1 MVKSKSRQKVV
12 LNKEVLSMEVSKE
25 FESEYSKVVL
35 ISVSEDEAT
44 LDELE
49 RLVETAGGSVVARMT
64 QNRERPDVATYIGSG
79 KAKELAEFI
88 ENDGGINLVI
98 ADEEL
103 SPSQIKNLEDALSC
117 RVIDRTMLILDIF
130 ALHANS
136 AAGKLQVEIAC
147 LRYTAPRLMGK
158 GKELSRLGGGIG
170 TRGPGESKL
179 ETDRRHVKRR
189 IEALEEKIAELERTR
204 ELQKKSRSKK
214 GIPSVAIVG
223 YTNAGKSTLL
233 NGLTGAGVLAE
244 DKLFATLDP
253 VTRIMKLPCG
263 NEVLL
268 TDTVGFIDRL
278 PHHLIKAFRS
288 TLEELKYADIIII
301 LTDASESVEEQMRKN
316 SVTDSLVEEFGG
328 LSKDIIRVYNKI
340 DACESREFIPKEG
353 FGISAKTGEGIEALL
368 TELERIVKSKKCI
381 CEFMIPYDR
390 MDVSNALYNKAVVIS
405 SEYTDE
411 GNLIVAE
418 MESAFLPQFLKF
430 MKNNN

>member
-1 MVKSKSRQKVV
+1 MDI
-12 LNKEVLSMEVSKE
+12 MKE

-35 ISVSEDEAT
+35 ISISEDEAT

-49 RLVETAGGSVVARMT
+49 RLVDTAGGCVVARMT
-64 QNRERPDVATYIGSG
+64 QNREKPDVATYIGSG
-79 KAKELAEFI
+79 KAKELGEFI
-88 ENDGGINLVI
+88 ENNGDINLVI
-98 ADEEL
+98 ADGEF
-103 SPSQIKNLEDALSC
+103 SPSQIKNLEDAVGC

-147 LRYTAPRLMGK
+147 LRYTAPRLTGK

-179 ETDRRHVKRR
+179 ETDRRHIKRR
-189 IEALEEKIAELERTR
+189 IEALEEKLDELDRTR
-204 ELQKKSRSKK
+204 GLQKESRTKK
-214 GIPSVAIVG
+214 GIPTVAIVG

-278 PHHLIKAFRS
+278 PHHLVKAFRS
-288 TLEELKYADIIII
+288 TLEELKFADIILI
-301 LTDASESVEEQMRKN
+301 LTDASESVEEQLRKN
-316 SVTDSLVEEFGG
+316 AVTDSLVEEFGG
-328 LSKDIIRVYNKI
+328 SSKDIVRVYNKI
-340 DACESREFIPKEG
+340 DACETREYIPKEG
-353 FGISAKTGEGIEALL
+353 FGISAKSGEGIEALL
-368 TELERIVKSKKCI
+368 NELERIVKKKKCV

-390 MDVSNALYNKAVVIS
+390 MDVSNALYQKAVVIS

-418 MESAFLPQFLKF
+418 MESSTLPQFLKF

>member
-1 MVKSKSRQKVV
+1 MEFE
-12 LNKEVLSMEVSKE
+12 KETIE
-25 FESEYSKVVL
+25 FESEKSKAVL
-35 ISVSEDEAT
+35 ISISDDEAT
-44 LDELE
+44 LAELE
-49 RLVETAGGSVVARMT
+49 RLLDTAMGEVKAIMT
-64 QNRERPDVATYIGSG
+64 QSRDKPDVATYIGSG

-88 ENDGGINLVI
+88 ENNPEINLVV
-98 ADEEL
+98 ADGEL
-103 SPSQIKNLEDALSC
+103 TPSQIRNLEDIVKC

-147 LRYTAPRLMGK
+147 LKYTAPRLMGK

-179 ETDRRHVKRR
+179 ETDRRHIKRR
-189 IEALEEKIAELERTR
+189 IEALEERIRELDRTR
-204 ELQKKSRSKK
+204 ALQKESRSKK
-214 GIPSVAIVG
+214 GIPTVAIVG

-253 VTRIMKLPCG
+253 VTRIMKLPGG

-278 PHHLIKAFRS
+278 PHHLVKAFRS
-288 TLEELKYADIIII
+288 TLEELKYADIIMI
-301 LTDASESVEEQMRKN
+301 LTDSSESVEEQLRKN
-316 SVTDSLVEEFGG
+316 GVTEKLVEEFGG
-328 LSKDIIRVYNKI
+328 ASKDIVRVYNKV
-340 DACESREFIPKEG
+340 DMAESREFIPKDA
-353 FGISAKTGEGIEALL
+353 FAISAIKGEGIEELL
-368 TELERIVKSKKCI
+368 SEIERIVKSKKMVY
-381 CEFMIPYDR
+381 EFLIPYAN
-390 MDVSNALYNKAVVIS
+390 MDVSNALYRKATVIS

-418 MESAFLPQFLKF
+418 IESANLSQFLKY

>member
-1 MVKSKSRQKVV
+1 MPASKITVPSNQIILLFFICIRVENNAVPKNSNETIKNEQ
-12 LNKEVLSMEVSKE
+12 
-25 FESEYSKVVL
+25 
-35 ISVSEDEAT
+35 ED
-44 LDELE
+44 L
-49 RLVETAGGSVVARMT
+49 RK
-64 QNRERPDVATYIGSG
+64 QNRETLEEKILPL
-79 KAKELAEFI
+79 AKELGEFI
-88 ENDGGINLVI
+88 ENNGEVNLVI
-98 ADEEL
+98 ADGEL
-103 SPSQIKNLEDALSC
+103 SPSQIKNLEDIVGV

-179 ETDRRHVKRR
+179 ETDRRHIKRR
-189 IEALEEKIAELERTR
+189 IEALEEKLTELERTR
-204 ELQKKSRSKK
+204 ALQKESRSKK
-214 GIPSVAIVG
+214 RIPTVAIVG

-233 NGLTGAGVLAE
+233 NALTGAGVLAE

-253 VTRIMKLPCG
+253 VTRIMKLPEG

-278 PHHLIKAFRS
+278 PHHLVKAFRS
-288 TLEELKYADIIII
+288 TLEELKFADIVMI

-328 LSKDIIRVYNKI
+328 NGKDVVRVYNKI
-340 DACESREFIPKEG
+340 DAAENREFIPKDS
-353 FGISAKTGEGIEALL
+353 FGISAKTGEGVEKLL
-368 TELERIVKSKKCI
+368 SELERIVKSKKCV
-381 CEFMIPYDR
+381 CKFLVPYAN
-390 MDVSNALYNKAVVIS
+390 MEISNALYKKATVLS
-405 SEYTDE
+405 SEYTNE

-418 MESAFLPQFLKF
+418 LESAVLPQFVKYIQ
-430 MKNNN
+430 KETEEETI

>member
-1 MVKSKSRQKVV
+1 
-12 LNKEVLSMEVSKE
+12 MEIIKD
-25 FESEYSKVVL
+25 FESEKGVVVL
-35 ISVSEDEAT
+35 LSISEDEAT
-44 LDELE
+44 LSELE
-49 RLVETAGGSVVARMT
+49 RLVDTVGGRVVAIMT
-64 QNRERPDVATYIGSG
+64 QNREKPDVSTYIGSG
-79 KAKELAEFI
+79 KAKELGEFI
-88 ENDGGINLVI
+88 ENNGEVNLVI
-98 ADEEL
+98 ADGEL
-103 SPSQIKNLEDALSC
+103 SPSQIKNLEDIVGV

-179 ETDRRHVKRR
+179 ETDRRHIKRR
-189 IEALEEKIAELERTR
+189 IEALEEKLTELERTR
-204 ELQKKSRSKK
+204 ALQKESRSKK
-214 GIPSVAIVG
+214 RIPTIAIVG

-233 NGLTGAGVLAE
+233 NALTGAGVLAE

-253 VTRIMKLPCG
+253 VTRIMKLPEG

-278 PHHLIKAFRS
+278 PHHLVKAFRS
-288 TLEELKYADIIII
+288 TLEELKFADIVMI

-328 LSKDIIRVYNKI
+328 NGKDVVRVYNKI
-340 DACESREFIPKEG
+340 DAAENREFIPKDS
-353 FGISAKTGEGIEALL
+353 FGISAKTGEGVEKLL
-368 TELERIVKSKKCI
+368 SELERIVKSKKCV
-381 CEFMIPYDR
+381 CKFLVPYAN
-390 MDVSNALYNKAVVIS
+390 MEISNALYKKATVLS
-405 SEYTDE
+405 SEYTNE

-418 MESAFLPQFLKF
+418 LESAVLPQFVKYIQ
-430 MKNNN
+430 KETEEETI

>member
-1 MVKSKSRQKVV
+1 
-12 LNKEVLSMEVSKE
+12 METNTEIKNE
-25 FESEYSKVVL
+25 FESEFSKAVL
-35 ISVSEDEAT
+35 ISIGEDEAT
-44 LDELE
+44 LTELE
-49 RLVETAGGSVVARMT
+49 RLVETAGGSVVAIMT
-64 QNRERPDVATYIGSG
+64 QNRQQPDVATYIGSG
-79 KAKELAEFI
+79 KAKELNEFV
-88 ENDGGINLVI
+88 ENNDVNLVV
-98 ADEEL
+98 ADGEL
-103 SPSQIKNLEDALSC
+103 SPSQIKNLEDIVGV

-147 LRYTAPRLMGK
+147 LRYTAPRLVGK

-179 ETDRRHVKRR
+179 ETDRRHIKRR
-189 IEALEEKIAELERTR
+189 IEALEEKLTELERTR
-204 ELQKKSRSKK
+204 GLQKESRSKK
-214 GIPSVAIVG
+214 GIPTVAIVG

-253 VTRIMKLPCG
+253 ITRIMKLPSG

-278 PHHLIKAFRS
+278 PHHLVKAFRS
-288 TLEELKYADIIII
+288 TLEELKFADIILI
-301 LTDASESVEEQMRKN
+301 LTDSSESVEEQMRKN
-316 SVTDSLVEEFGG
+316 AVTEKLIEEFGG
-328 LSKDIIRVYNKI
+328 DTKDIVRVYNKI
-340 DACESREFIPKEG
+340 DQCENREFIPKDS
-353 FGISAKTGEGIEALL
+353 FGISAKTGEGIEELL
-368 TELERIVKSKKCI
+368 SELERIIKSKKCV

-390 MDVSNALYNKAVVIS
+390 MDVSNALYKKAVVIS

-411 GNLIVAE
+411 GNYIVAE
-418 MESAFLPQFLKF
+418 MESANLHQFLKF